1 MHDTRRELQSSV
13 KMIKTRLADMGFTVR
28 GGDTPIIPVIIGDAK
43 TAVSASAL
51 LEKKGICAPAIRP
64 PAVPEGESRIRL
76 TVTADR
82 SLQDID
88 ELTEAFDSIRKE
100 LNINK

>member
-1 MHDTRRELQSSV
+1 MGFIVEAGIHRLSPLSSV
-13 KMIKTRLADMGFTVR
+13 MQKQRFQPLR
-28 GGDTPIIPVIIGDAK
+28 CWR
-43 TAVSASAL
+43 
-51 LEKKGICAPAIRP
+51 KGICAPAIRP

>member
-1 MHDTRRELQSSV
+1 
-13 KMIKTRLADMGFTVR
+13 MGFTVR

-43 TAVSASAL
+43 QRFQPPRL
-51 LEKKGICAPAIRP
+51 LKKKGICAPAIRP

-82 SLQDID
+82 DLQDID